1 MHLLT
6 LHWNDERPAL
16 QYRPAPHAATIA
28 HWDLVAGAPL
38 ALHLGSEKYCIGYY
52 DFVQRQKLPCPQQRR
67 LERRYVQCVHCQRQ
81 EITYYTFTGIAAD
94 PQAAEAY
101 LVTQPHQAYLNL
113 FGHGLLKVGVA
124 SEGRKL
130 RRTLEQGALA
140 SLFFAQANG
149 HAIRDLERYISRE
162 LGVRDRITT
171 LQKIKRLV
179 QQPTAEQATD
189 LLGRM
194 AEQIGAQLPPELRAY
209 LRSDPEFH
217 FHRAKY
223 HLQLPAG
230 LAAIPYI
237 HQVTPGDTYAGH
249 IRGIVGNLLVLEAVD
264 RGLYVL
270 PMKRLQGW
278 CLTVAPTLADMHV
291 QHAPRIVAFE
301 P

>member
-16 QYRPAPHAATIA
+16 QYRPALAAPAIA
-28 HWDLVAGAPL
+28 HWELISGAPL
-38 ALHLGSEKYCIGYY
+38 ALHLSSEKYCIGYY
-52 DFVQRQKLPCPQQRR
+52 DFVQRQKVPCPQQRR
-67 LERRYVQCVHCQRQ
+67 LEGRYVQCVPCQRQ
-81 EITYYTFTGIAAD
+81 EVTFYTFTGIAAD

-113 FGHGLLKVGVA
+113 FGHDLLKVGVA
-124 SEGRKL
+124 AEGRKL

-149 HAIRDLERYISRE
+149 NAIRELERYISRE

-171 LQKIKRLV
+171 LQKIKRLA
-179 QQPTAEQATD
+179 QQPTAKHAAD

-194 AEQIGAQLPPELRAY
+194 AEQIAGQVPPELRGY
-209 LRSDPEFH
+209 LRADAEFH

-223 HLQLPAG
+223 HLQMPPEQG
-230 LAAIPYI
+230 AIPYI
-237 HQVTPGDTYAGH
+237 HQVTPSDTYAGY
-249 IRGIVGNLLVLEAVD
+249 IRGIVGNLLVLEAGD

-270 PMKRLQGW
+270 PIKLLQGY
-278 CLTVAPTLADMHV
+278 CLTVAATLADMHV
-291 QHAPRIVAFE
+291 RHAPRVVTFE